1 MIFRS
6 ILISTVAVCALSAC
20 GSRDDGKDGTNI
32 SINAKDE
39 NGVVAINADGKT
51 GKVDVNLPGFS
62 ANLNLPKV
70 MLDHSNFDL
79 DGVKLYPGS
88 NVRGVA
94 VMAGKGDKANVKI
107 SFESPADAAKVKD
120 WFKSGFGEHEIKF
133 SETLTGFSGKTADG
147 DAFVMTLT
155 PNGAAATSGTIDING

>member
-94 VMAGKGDKANVKI
+94 VRRI
-107 SFESPADAAKVKD
+107 
-120 WFKSGFGEHEIKF
+120 
-133 SETLTGFSGKTADG
+133 
-147 DAFVMTLT
+147 
-155 PNGAAATSGTIDING
+155 

>member
-1 MIFRS
+1 MVFRS
-6 ILISTVAVCALSAC
+6 ILISTVAVLALSAC
-20 GSRDDGKDGTNI
+20 SSRDDGKDGTNI
-32 SINAKDE
+32 SINGKDKD
-39 NGVVAINADGKT
+39 GVVAINADGKT

-88 NVRGVA
+88 KVRGV
-94 VMAGKGDKANVKI
+94 VVNAGEGDKAKVRI
-107 SFESPADAAKVKD
+107 SFEAPADAAKVKD
-120 WFKSGFGEHEIKF
+120 WFKSSFGEHEVKF
-133 SETLTGFSGKTADG
+133 SETPTGFSGKTDDG

-155 PNGAAATSGTIDING
+155 PKGAEASSGTIDIDG